1 MSKVRSDKHGLYIQ
15 TGGYFFRPIFPVGY
29 QSLIAHLFTINV
41 GDTVNARHIG
51 GTPTCKI
58 KVGNQ
63 SMYWYSHGCI
73 TDRKQQGEPV
83 KSEDCYK
90 PSYTNW

>member
-15 TGGYFFRPIFPVGY
+15 TGGYYFRPIFPIGY
-29 QSLIAHLFTINV
+29 KHLEKDLFEIKL
-41 GDTVNARHIG
+41 GDSVKANHIS

-63 SMYWYSHGCI
+63 LMYWYSHGCYV
-73 TDRKQQGEPV
+73 DNDCKHV

-90 PSYTNW
+90 PSYTKW